1 MPGPLIMN
9 DPEEEQERRQYGI
22 RFPSGDEQWTGYG
35 PLEFHLP
42 YLSLPEG
49 RRKAQEAYQDQL
61 ARLGVYPSQKNLL
74 TFLTRV
80 KSTQY
85 TAPVVIT
92 DGESDR

>member
-1 MPGPLIMN
+1 MPFINN
-9 DPEEEQERRQYGI
+9 DPDERGDQRQYGI
-22 RFPSGDEQWTGYG
+22 RFPNGDQQWTGYG

-61 ARLGVYPSQKNLL
+61 AALGVAPSEKNLL
-74 TFLTRV
+74 TFMSRV
-80 KSTQY
+80 KSTLY
-85 TAPVVIT
+85 TAPVVIA